1 MCREFPT
8 VQTFVDEKAGK
19 FEGLEVDYRF
29 GSAPRLILK
38 GAKGQ
43 KESLRVDRWKTEH
56 IEEFLNDKLQ
66 APSAA

>member
-1 MCREFPT
+1 M
-8 VQTFVDEKAGK
+8 QTFVEEKAAK

-38 GAKGQ
+38 GGKGQ

-66 APSAA
+66 TASAA

>member
-1 MCREFPT
+1 M
-8 VQTFVDEKAGK
+8 QTFVEEKAAS
-19 FEGLEVDYRF
+19 FDGLEIDYRF

-38 GAKGQ
+38 GGKGQ

-66 APSAA
+66 AQSAA